1 MLTSRASP
9 ARPRFVAPALTRVSR
24 RASRVSRLARAS
36 ASSATSG
43 DFEKIAGDQPRG
55 TLLMFSFGANIDPS
69 RLRSRGVSP
78 SASLLARAPGYR
90 LNFIHRGG
98 YATIDEVCDE
108 VWDQPAADDE
118 SAPARDHPKPPVPH
132 PPGGAWGAV
141 HRISRSELALVR
153 RWEVGYETREI
164 DAMVRADPDSP
175 EVRVR
180 ALVFVTRRSAR
191 LRRSVP
197 PFREYAEKICAG
209 AEVMRAP
216 PAYRDMLA
224 AHLARAVPY
233 AERGGEYFDLAP
245 WSPFPSPFGRR

>member
-1 MLTSRASP
+1 MLASRASP
-9 ARPRFVAPALTRVSR
+9 ARLSFSAPASTRKER
-24 RASRVSRLARAS
+24 RASRVSRLARAC
-36 ASSATSG
+36 ASSSTSG
-43 DFEKIAGDQPRG
+43 DFEKITGDQPRG

-69 RLRSRGVSP
+69 KLRSRGVSP

-98 YATIDEVCDE
+98 YATIDEMRDE
-108 VWDQPAADDE
+108 DVPADE
-118 SAPARDHPKPPVPH
+118 SAPASDQPPVPH
-132 PPGGAWGAV
+132 PPDGAWGAV

-153 RWEVGYETREI
+153 RWEVGYETREM
-164 DAMVRADPDSP
+164 DVMVRANLDSP

-209 AEVMRAP
+209 AEAMRAP
-216 PAYRDMLA
+216 QAYRDMLA

-233 AERGGEYFDLAP
+233 DERGSAYFDLAP

>member
-1 MLTSRASP
+1 MLASRASP
-9 ARPRFVAPALTRVSR
+9 ARPRFVAPASKRGSR

-90 LNFIHRGG
+90 LNFIPRGG
-98 YATIDEVCDE
+98 YATIDEVRDE
-108 VWDQPAADDE
+108 VWDQPAAESE
-118 SAPARDHPKPPVPH
+118 SAPVTVPH

-153 RWEVGYETREI
+153 RWEVGYETREM
-164 DAMVRADPDSP
+164 DVMVRANLDSP

-209 AEVMRAP
+209 AEAMRAP
-216 PAYRDMLA
+216 QAYRDMLA

-233 AERGGEYFDLAP
+233 DERGSAYFDLAP